1 MKDHRPVVDGY
12 LGRSTRPG
20 QAIAGTEAAVSSGC
34 RREIAAWLHARFR
47 KTPSAVALPRSE
59 NAGPAEPGR

>member
-12 LGRSTRPG
+12 PGRSTRPG
-20 QAIAGTEAAVSSGC
+20 QAIAGTEVAVSSG
-34 RREIAAWLHARFR
+34 AWLHARFR
-47 KTPSAVALPRSE
+47 KTPSAVAFPQRG